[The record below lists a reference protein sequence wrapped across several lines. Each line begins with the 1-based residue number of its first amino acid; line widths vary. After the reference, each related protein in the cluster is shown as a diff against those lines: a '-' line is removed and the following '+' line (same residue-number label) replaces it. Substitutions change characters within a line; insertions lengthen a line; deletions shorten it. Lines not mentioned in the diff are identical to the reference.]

1 MENILVTNEN
11 GKAMTTSLK
20 IAEVFGKEHKDVLRK
35 IKEKFSLFTERNFT
49 LSEYEDS
56 TGRKLPMYL
65 LDRDFTTFLIM
76 GFTGSKADEFKMKY
90 IEAFNK
96 MEETIKNG
104 LVVDERMRN
113 IMAIMNA
120 ADDTSKVLALKNFED
135 FVKRPLLEEIEEQKP
150 KCEYHDAV
158 LNKEGLITT
167 TVIAKDLGFK
177 SAKRLNDIMNQ
188 NRIIYKKNNVYVP
201 YADYEWL
208 ISENYCD
215 YQSYGTENAN
225 PCLKWTEK
233 GRKWIYENISTWKIN
248 AC

>member
-1 MENILVTNEN
+1 MNLARKEM
-11 GKAMTTSLK
+11 KRKSLLLRY
-20 IAEVFGKEHKDVLRK
+20 ICFQATVLTRTKDEMIIVGEEQEQ
-35 IKEKFSLFTERNFT
+35 I
-49 LSEYEDS
+49 
-56 TGRKLPMYL
+56 PMYL

-104 LVVDERMRN
+104 ISDERTLS

-120 ADDTSKVLALKNFED
+120 TDDTSKVLALKNFEEC
-135 FVKRPLLEEIEEQKP
+135 VKRPLLEEIAEQKP

-158 LNKEGLITT
+158 LNKEGLLTT

-177 SAKRLNDIMNQ
+177 SAQKLNDILTKNK
-188 NRIIYKKNNVYVP
+188 IIYKRNNVYHP
-201 YADYEWL
+201 YAEYEWL
-208 ISENYCD
+208 ISEQYCD

-233 GRKWIYENISTWKIN
+233 GRKWIYENINAWKVSI
-248 AC
+248 C